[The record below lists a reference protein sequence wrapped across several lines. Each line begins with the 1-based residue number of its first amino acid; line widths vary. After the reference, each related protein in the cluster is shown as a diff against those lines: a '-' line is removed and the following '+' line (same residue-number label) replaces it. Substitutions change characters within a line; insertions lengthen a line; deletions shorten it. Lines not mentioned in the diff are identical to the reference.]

1 MYDLVVVGAG
11 PAGSTFARLMG
22 ESGKKIL
29 LLDGQT
35 EQNKKPCGGLLAPDA
50 QKALAHFDLTLPK
63 SVLVDPQIFS
73 VKTMDVERR
82 QTRYYSRHY
91 LNIDR
96 YAFDKWLVSLV
107 PDSVEVLSGRCLQI
121 RREGEAFHLTVLA
134 GGERREI
141 SAKQIVGAE
150 GANSLVRRTFFRDDI
165 YRYVA
170 IQQWYENSETENP
183 FYSCVFDE
191 KTSESCSWS
200 ICKDGSFIYGGCFPP
215 KGCRTAFEKQKER
228 LAEAYHF
235 DFSQCIKTEACLA
248 LRPRSPRDFQTARDG
263 AYLIGEA
270 AGFISPSSFE
280 GISSAILS
288 GSILAESFLAGK
300 GEWETGR
307 LYRRKTGKL
316 RRKLTLKILK
326 RWFMYTPFVR
336 YLIMKSGLAG
346 ISLWE
351 QPSGTG
357 EKPGK

>member
-1 MYDLVVVGAG
+1 MEYDIVIIGAG

-50 QKALAHFDLTLPK
+50 QKALAHFDLVLPK
-63 SVLVDPQIFS
+63 SVLVNPQIFS
-73 VKTMDVERR
+73 VKTMDVERK

-107 PDSVEVLSGRCLQI
+107 PDSVEILSGRCLRLCRKGKGYQ
-121 RREGEAFHLTVLA
+121 LTVRT
-134 GGERREI
+134 GGELRGI
-141 SAKQIVGAE
+141 AAKQIVGAE
-150 GANSLVRRTFFRDDI
+150 GANSLVRKTFFRDDI

-170 IQQWYENSETENP
+170 VQQWYQNSETDNP

-215 KGCRTAFEKQKER
+215 KNCRNAFERQKER
-228 LAEAYHF
+228 LAETFRF
-235 DFSQCIKTEACLA
+235 DFSRCIKTEACLA
-248 LRPRSPRDFQTARDG
+248 LRPRRPRDFQTGADG

-288 GSILAESFLAGK
+288 GSMLAEAFLAESERGK
-300 GEWETGR
+300 TAR

-316 RRKLTLKILK
+316 RRKLTLKIVK

-336 YLIMKSGLAG
+336 SLILKSGLAS

-351 QPSGTG
+351 LPPKHS
-357 EKPGK
+357 